1 MQHFTDEQLIE
12 IYQSNKDGQGQ
23 ITFGH
28 LYDRYARLML
38 NFFYFSLQYDHNKAQ
53 DFVHDLFV
61 KIIEKHNTFDN
72 NQLFKAWIYK
82 IASNM
87 CNNEFRKN
95 NVIKKYQDHIKSSS
109 EYILSD
115 PYTEKDLRRCLN
127 ELIIEQRSI
136 IILRFKLKFTIK
148 EIAQIYECP
157 EGTVKSRLF
166 YAIKGLSKIYKT
178 E

>member
-1 MQHFTDEQLIE
+1 
-12 IYQSNKDGQGQ
+12 
-23 ITFGH
+23 
-28 LYDRYARLML
+28 
-38 NFFYFSLQYDHNKAQ
+38 
-53 DFVHDLFV
+53 
-61 KIIEKHNTFDN
+61 
-72 NQLFKAWIYK
+72 
-82 IASNM
+82 M